1 MPETFKTR
9 RNQDPVRLASTSGHV
24 AIVGKEWVEVPDS
37 LVPDALKNGLLS
49 KELYDAAMAEARQ
62 EAVLDITHETPVAVV
77 KEEILAKDLQE
88 EETRETKI
96 LKAVQT
102 VMQMALTG
110 REETEG
116 GMKLLSQTTK
126 QPMVNAVSE
135 IAGFRVMANE
145 IDEAMA

>member
-24 AIVGKEWVEVPDS
+24 VIVGSEWTGVPDR
-37 LVPDALKNGLLS
+37 LVPEALKNGLLS

-62 EAVLDITHETPVAVV
+62 EAALDITHETPVEVV

-102 VMQMALTG
+102 VMQMAETG